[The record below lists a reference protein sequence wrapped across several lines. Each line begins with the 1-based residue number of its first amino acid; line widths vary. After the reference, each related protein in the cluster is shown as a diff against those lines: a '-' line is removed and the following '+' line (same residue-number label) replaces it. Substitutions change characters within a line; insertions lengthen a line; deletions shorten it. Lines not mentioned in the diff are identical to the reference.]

1 MLHELTGI
9 PDPYK
14 MQDDKPHE
22 GNRTEDQAGGDDPT
36 DGSKTGGEPDW
47 GEPPPT
53 EEAGEERRY
62 MKIPELGRN
71 VYETFWA
78 ELELTPEHR
87 AELKKKRGM
96 SDGWIDALGLVS
108 ATRSNLEKLMPLL
121 EKFPEKE
128 LLKLGLAQRNN
139 RSRQIEVAG
148 VLHGKSWNADTK
160 EYQYADNIIIPYID
174 GAGRIIGLRPH
185 KRGLST
191 RDHRKEEVDEF
202 YNKTSENLRIIYG
215 EVFLHDRPKEWEHSC
230 VICEGEFKASGVAQ
244 CGIPAIGFQGI
255 EYFAQNKQSEQA
267 IEATVKMLTQ
277 NKIREVVV
285 VFDNEEKGDKPFF
298 ERFNAEIWA
307 RYTALVLEDHGIKA
321 LFGVL
326 PESWRD
332 AKGKA
337 DWDGRLA
344 WHVAKARSHAAGVKA
359 ATDEFAK
366 FLRHRNGDKAL
377 IRKAPRQM
385 DFFADL
391 KEDVIMQALNKL
403 RHVSKVFVGGAY
415 ESEFASELTNW
426 CHPKYK
432 DRLAISKL
440 AAALRETYGGYY
452 KPKAPSEALEKR
464 ALEDLEEIDAV
475 LDEHDKSVN
484 LNETELR
491 QYRVARKAAYTIL
504 YRFPKVFTDFTA
516 ESKYKVLCLEADG
529 THRLDRLVVFSDK
542 NGRKSKSIQMAGD
555 KLNSSQELRKFFP
568 KVGSY
573 HWWGNQEEC
582 DFWLQE
588 LDVQNYQ
595 RTITEIDTYG
605 WNRDVG
611 MYIMGDCAIANGKF
625 IFPDKHGI
633 IWHKGLGYKNSE
645 GVVNGTSFCHKPP
658 CLFPNA
664 KDARIEHDAIDWNE
678 EQREVAKI
686 WQTLQRDFCD
696 AFGSIAGLAAI
707 GSMLQYMAHPELL
720 RSIGGKPGFWV
731 QGRKG
736 SGKTKTVEAGM
747 RIFGF
752 PRNYEIVALGSTKV
766 GIERNLSQFCGLP
779 VHIDEWRNLRALE
792 GIIGFITNAFNEIGI
807 SKGTMAGTKS
817 TRKSKASTIPIVT
830 GEDGATDPALRS
842 RYLRLVMSAAQR
854 HGTAIEQRARYFQ
867 MMENADSYYRVG
879 RFLFKYREPFAAD
892 VVKRTKEFID
902 REETGRRISGDR
914 EQEVGGICL
923 SAMLAANTIIDPDG
937 AEFPQ
942 ADALREFMLKH
953 MSESCTDTTN
963 DVFLVNFF
971 ADAVNMINRG
981 VPHVEKYLRVVRGT
995 VSEDGKINALKSI
1008 IGDTG
1013 KLVVLIAYREL
1024 YDEYMADK
1032 GKLRETAPIARSN
1045 IQAELKG
1052 EDAWMKFSV
1061 SPGTHR
1067 YRLYQK
1073 NGGRDILRAF
1083 WALDY
1088 EKLAPELKTVFR
1100 SIYERELEHEDHAIT
1115 DDDSIVSIQELDL
1128 AERENLEPEPN
1139 PF

>member
-1 MLHELTGI
+1 M
-9 PDPYK
+9 
-14 MQDDKPHE
+14 
-22 GNRTEDQAGGDDPT
+22 
-36 DGSKTGGEPDW
+36 
-47 GEPPPT
+47 
-53 EEAGEERRY
+53 
-62 MKIPELGRN
+62 
-71 VYETFWA
+71 
-78 ELELTPEHR
+78 
-87 AELKKKRGM
+87 
-96 SDGWIDALGLVS
+96 
-108 ATRSNLEKLMPLL
+108 
-121 EKFPEKE
+121 
-128 LLKLGLAQRNN
+128 
-139 RSRQIEVAG
+139 
-148 VLHGKSWNADTK
+148 
-160 EYQYADNIIIPYID
+160 
-174 GAGRIIGLRPH
+174 
-185 KRGLST
+185 
-191 RDHRKEEVDEF
+191 
-202 YNKTSENLRIIYG
+202 
-215 EVFLHDRPKEWEHSC
+215 
-230 VICEGEFKASGVAQ
+230 
-244 CGIPAIGFQGI
+244 
-255 EYFAQNKQSEQA
+255 
-267 IEATVKMLTQ
+267 
-277 NKIREVVV
+277 
-285 VFDNEEKGDKPFF
+285 
-298 ERFNAEIWA
+298 
-307 RYTALVLEDHGIKA
+307 
-321 LFGVL
+321 
-326 PESWRD
+326 
-332 AKGKA
+332 
-337 DWDGRLA
+337 
-344 WHVAKARSHAAGVKA
+344 
-359 ATDEFAK
+359 
-366 FLRHRNGDKAL
+366 
-377 IRKAPRQM
+377 
-385 DFFADL
+385 
-391 KEDVIMQALNKL
+391 
-403 RHVSKVFVGGAY
+403 
-415 ESEFASELTNW
+415 
-426 CHPKYK
+426 
-432 DRLAISKL
+432 
-440 AAALRETYGGYY
+440 
-452 KPKAPSEALEKR
+452 
-464 ALEDLEEIDAV
+464 
-475 LDEHDKSVN
+475 
-484 LNETELR
+484 
-491 QYRVARKAAYTIL
+491 
-504 YRFPKVFTDFTA
+504 
-516 ESKYKVLCLEADG
+516 
-529 THRLDRLVVFSDK
+529 
-542 NGRKSKSIQMAGD
+542 
-555 KLNSSQELRKFFP
+555 
-568 KVGSY
+568 
-573 HWWGNQEEC
+573 
-582 DFWLQE
+582 
-588 LDVQNYQ
+588 
-595 RTITEIDTYG
+595 
-605 WNRDVG
+605 
-611 MYIMGDCAIANGKF
+611 
-625 IFPDKHGI
+625 
-633 IWHKGLGYKNSE
+633 
-645 GVVNGTSFCHKPP
+645 
-658 CLFPNA
+658 
-664 KDARIEHDAIDWNE
+664 
-678 EQREVAKI
+678 
-686 WQTLQRDFCD
+686 
-696 AFGSIAGLAAI
+696 
-707 GSMLQYMAHPELL
+707 
-720 RSIGGKPGFWV
+720 
-731 QGRKG
+731 
-736 SGKTKTVEAGM
+736 
-747 RIFGF
+747 
-752 PRNYEIVALGSTKV
+752 